1 MLNRLIGTMAK
12 DKDYVQLI
20 HTERW
25 LKLRRDK
32 LTASPLC
39 ERCSQAGLVTPATE
53 VHHVT
58 PVEEGLTYAAKVRLM
73 YDYHNLRSL
82 CHACHVLTHTELGRC
97 GRAVTKRRNEA
108 QIAAVKKKFFE

>member
-1 MLNRLIGTMAK
+1 MAK

-25 LKLRRDK
+25 LRLRRDK

-39 ERCSQAGLVTPATE
+39 ERCQQAGLLTPATE

-58 PVEEGLTYAAKVRLM
+58 PVEDGLTYTANEVKRK
-73 YDYHNLRSL
+73 
-82 CHACHVLTHTELGRC
+82 TKKKT
-97 GRAVTKRRNEA
+97 TKRRSDETQRMWRQPWKNFLVA
-108 QIAAVKKKFFE
+108 GGGIFLGQGVCR

>member
-1 MLNRLIGTMAK
+1 MAK

-25 LKLRRDK
+25 LQLRKAK
-32 LTASPLC
+32 LTAQPVC
-39 ERCSQAGLVTPATE
+39 ERCEAQGILTPATE

-58 PVEEGLTYAAKVRLM
+58 PVEDGLTYSAKVRLM
-73 YDYHNLRSL
+73 YDPHNLRAL

-97 GRAVTKRRNEA
+97 GKEATKRRNAA
-108 QIAAVKKKFFE
+108 QVAAALDKFFG